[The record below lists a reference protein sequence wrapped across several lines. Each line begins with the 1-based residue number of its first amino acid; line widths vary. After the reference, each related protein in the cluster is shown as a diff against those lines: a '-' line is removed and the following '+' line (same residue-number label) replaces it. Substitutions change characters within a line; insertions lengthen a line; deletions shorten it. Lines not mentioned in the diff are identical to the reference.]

1 MSPDPTPPWGRPAV
15 IAHSQ
20 RLLWSYQHW
29 LGRPLLAGVD
39 GVQAAAELFQVPW
52 VLVSHGMEAD
62 PIFNYGNQAA
72 LDLWGMDWA
81 HFTQLPSRLS
91 AAPEAQPERA
101 ARLHQARHHGYLV
114 DYTGIRVSSRGQRF
128 QIRGATLWQVVD
140 GNGQLWGQAACFQA
154 WQFL

>member
-1 MSPDPTPPWGRPAV
+1 MPLDPKPPWGRPAV
-15 IAHSQ
+15 LAHTQ

-29 LGRPLLAGVD
+29 LGRPLWACAD
-39 GVQAAAELFQVPW
+39 PEQAAADLFQAPW
-52 VLVSHGMEAD
+52 VLVSHGTEAD

-72 LDLWGMDWA
+72 LDLWEMDWA

-101 ARLHQARHHGYLV
+101 ARLHQARHQGYLE
-114 DYTGIRVSSRGQRF
+114 DYTAIRVSSTGQRF

-140 GNGQLWGQAACFQA
+140 VHGHLWGQAACFQE
-154 WQFL
+154 WRFL